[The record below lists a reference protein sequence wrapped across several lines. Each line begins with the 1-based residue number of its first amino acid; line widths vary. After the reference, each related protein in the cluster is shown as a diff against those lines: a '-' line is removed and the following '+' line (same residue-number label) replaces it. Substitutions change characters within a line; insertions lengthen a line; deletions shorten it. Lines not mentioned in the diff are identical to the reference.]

1 MSLVLAAKKHIFSI
15 DSNMR
20 SIRGVCIFFSLFT
33 LSFFWNGSISTS
45 NTPVLNIS
53 LFWSHSFRLVSNP
66 MEPATFLTGCNY
78 SNSFACVTSDILLT
92 H

>member
-33 LSFFWNGSISTS
+33 LS
-45 NTPVLNIS
+45 
-53 LFWSHSFRLVSNP
+53 SFGTAASA
-66 MEPATFLTGCNY
+66 PATHQCLISAYFGLIHFDWYQIQWNQLLFSQG
-78 SNSFACVTSDILLT
+78 VTIATVLRV
-92 H
+92 